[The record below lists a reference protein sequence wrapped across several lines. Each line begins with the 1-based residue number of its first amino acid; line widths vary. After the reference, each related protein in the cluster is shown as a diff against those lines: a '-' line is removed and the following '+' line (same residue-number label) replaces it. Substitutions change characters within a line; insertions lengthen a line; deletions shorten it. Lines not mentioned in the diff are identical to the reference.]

1 MSGFLLVPVDDDW
14 MGEFDRTVRTPVT
27 ISDPKPPD
35 KLRELGEV
43 RIWGTTNKKEA
54 SIF

>member
-35 KLRELGEV
+35 KLRELGEA